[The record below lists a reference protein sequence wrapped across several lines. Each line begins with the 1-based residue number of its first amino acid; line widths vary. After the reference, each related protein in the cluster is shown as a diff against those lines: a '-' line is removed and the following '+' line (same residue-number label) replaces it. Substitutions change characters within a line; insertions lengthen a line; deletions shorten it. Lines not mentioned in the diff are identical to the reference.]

1 MKQRLLTNWNLW
13 RIIRLILSFIF
24 VWQGILKVDYIV
36 LAAGVFLLI
45 HAIVNSCATCASEN
59 CKIPQKK

>member
-13 RIIRLILSFIF
+13 RVIRLILSFIF
-24 VWQGILKVDYIV
+24 VLQGILKEDYIV

-45 HAIVNSCATCASEN
+45 HAILNSCVTCVTDN